1 MIGRPSANLP
11 SLRHTVQSHT
21 PASKSDRQFV
31 LLLTCCFLCSSA
43 LFPSHSSADAAGVT
57 DEEVDGDAFPL
68 FAEGKSLIS
77 HYLYRELKEACGG
90 VYWNRTSGSKCD
102 TLYYKMTE
110 ELSSLNVYDVLHDV
124 SAMLGGREPSTS

>member
-1 MIGRPSANLP
+1 MTDSASAHLLLPVLLTSLPSHPSA
-11 SLRHTVQSHT
+11 V
-21 PASKSDRQFV
+21 
-31 LLLTCCFLCSSA
+31 
-43 LFPSHSSADAAGVT
+43 AAGVT

-77 HYLYRELKEACGG
+77 HYLYRELKQACGG

-124 SAMLGGREPSTS
+124 SANGQVTC